1 MPGRTGPVDGVD
13 FPGRDGR
20 QTVSV
25 RLLCHETRSCRDP
38 PFFLYFGSQLD
49 RNSPFQVGC
58 GIDLSIDHS
67 QHNIHFSMRVTLPP
81 PRAPLTSLIV
91 RLLACYDHSLLACHS
106 LLAFLALQALLLV
119 CMISC
124 TLLACLR
131 WSSDIPPLLSNTELF
146 AYNAQV
152 MSVAFP

>member
-58 GIDLSIDHS
+58 GIDRPIYRPLTTQHS
-67 QHNIHFSMRVTLPP
+67 FSMSVTLPP

-131 WSSDIPPLLSNTELF
+131 WSSDIPLLSNTELF
-146 AYNAQV
+146 AYNEQV